1 MAAPIIPLLTALA
14 QFAPTILRFIGVG
27 EGSAKVADKVADVA
41 MSVSGAKTLDEAVTA
56 FASSTEKAYEFKIR
70 MLALDK
76 ELEMLYLEDMQS
88 ARARDAEFI
97 KTGQTNVRANTMFV
111 MALAV
116 VVGILWVVW
125 ADQEIS
131 EFVKGVITLML
142 GRFLG
147 YLDTIYSFE
156 FGTTRSSKEKDDTIS
171 RLSGK

>member
-1 MAAPIIPLLTALA
+1 MAVPIIPLLTALA
-14 QFAPTILRFIGVG
+14 QFAPSILRFIGVG
-27 EGSAKVADKVADVA
+27 ETPTKVADKVAEVA
-41 MSVSGAKTLDEAVTA
+41 QAVAGTDTVEEAITA

-70 MLALDK
+70 MLAMDR
-76 ELEMLYLEDMQS
+76 ELEQMYLEDMQS
-88 ARARDAEFI
+88 ARVRDAEFI
-97 KTGQTNVRANTMFV
+97 KAGMPNVRANLMFV
-111 MALAV
+111 LALAV

-125 ADQEIS
+125 SDQEIN

-156 FGTTRSSKEKDDTIS
+156 FGTTRSSKEKDDTIN